1 MIEHRLYIEK
11 NMTHHLLG
19 HENVL
24 YVSET
29 DPAVETYP
37 VTAKTKEEAFA
48 DFRTSHIR
56 SFTTIS
62 IHEMLSSLHSLVA

>member
-1 MIEHRLYIEK
+1 MHRKKSDPSLP
-11 NMTHHLLG
+11 G

-24 YVSET
+24 YVWET

-48 DFRTSHIR
+48 DFRTVQSGPLLQ
-56 SFTTIS
+56 TT
-62 IHEMLSSLHSLVA
+62 HEMLSPCTAFLPDVGSYFW